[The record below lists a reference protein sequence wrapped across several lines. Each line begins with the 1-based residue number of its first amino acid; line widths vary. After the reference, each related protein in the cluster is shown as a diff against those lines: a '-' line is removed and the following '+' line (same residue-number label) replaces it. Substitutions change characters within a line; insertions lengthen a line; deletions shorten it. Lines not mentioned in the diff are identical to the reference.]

1 MAPPA
6 ATIGQDVMDDRMAQN
21 DGSSVV
27 DILPYRLRALRRR
40 RQAARA
46 VFGISASAAAPA
58 PASAPAVHEADT
70 VRAGIRHIASG
81 RMTVV
86 HGGLKVVFAMLIERA
101 ARGRGL
107 LANAGLEAIVVDG
120 RRQVFAGFWP

>member
-1 MAPPA
+1 
-6 ATIGQDVMDDRMAQN
+6 MDDGMDRG
-21 DGSSVV
+21 DRSSVV
-27 DILPYRLRALRRR
+27 DILPYRLRAIRRR

-46 VFGISASAAAPA
+46 AFGLSA
-58 PASAPAVHEADT
+58 PASAAPPAPAAPRAFHEADS

-86 HGGLKVVFAMLIERA
+86 HGGLKVVFAMLIARA

-107 LANAGLEAIVVDG
+107 VADAGLEAIVLDG
-120 RRQVFAGFWP
+120 QRQVFAGFWP